1 MSNGIKGSSALLET
15 PLKLTENRWDY
26 IYWTIQLVWLL
37 SRCCSSWQCCI
48 NLDWKAQSVRT
59 EQTLCAAG
67 VNEGENYNLMLNVL
81 FGPCTSELLLLTA
94 GLSGDRVAL
103 HDVIA
108 LSLLCTGAD
117 LSCSWLCCW
126 FTPFVPRTAQRLKAY
141 AEFIIGISKTFS
153 CIHKCG

>member
-59 EQTLCAAG
+59 EQTLCAAA
-67 VNEGENYNLMLNVL
+67 VNEGGKLQLNAE
-81 FGPCTSELLLLTA
+81 CTLRTVHLWAALAHGRAVWRSCCSAWCRSPQHSSVQVQTCPAHDFVVDLLLLFPEQP
-94 GLSGDRVAL
+94 SAL
-103 HDVIA
+103 K
-108 LSLLCTGAD
+108 LMQNL
-117 LSCSWLCCW
+117 
-126 FTPFVPRTAQRLKAY
+126 
-141 AEFIIGISKTFS
+141 
-153 CIHKCG
+153 